1 MNVHME
7 GTFEA
12 AIEAHLLAN
21 GYLPQD
27 SYDSDLALDTGHLF
41 AFIEATQP
49 DAWAEYVNLHG
60 DQARSTLLKR
70 IVSELERQGSL
81 GVLRNGVVDY
91 GQTFKL
97 AFYRPA
103 TTLAPDVQQLYD
115 ANRLSVM
122 RQVPLSGTNETVDMV
137 LFVNGIPV
145 VTIEVKTPTT
155 SQTVEDAVK
164 QYKARDHRQQLFRYA
179 ERALVHFAVDP
190 ESAYMATRLS
200 GKQTRFLPYNIGRDG
215 GAGNPDNPAGYKTD
229 YLWEDVWQRDSLLE
243 LVQRFINIEYPPGTK
258 KKDPKKGVHIF
269 PRYHQRDVVRQL
281 EGHARAAGPGHNY
294 LVQHSAGSG
303 KSNSIA
309 WTAHRLYSLHNQ
321 ANERVFHS
329 VVVITD
335 RRVLDQQLQDTI
347 YGIEH
352 QHGVV
357 HRIDGSSQQL
367 ADALATGAP
376 IIISTLQK
384 FPVVIEKIGSLPD
397 RNYAVI
403 VDEAHSSQTGEA
415 ARKLRQV
422 LTTGGI
428 ANLAEDDEDGLD
440 TEEAVLRVI
449 EASGR
454 QPNLSF
460 FAFTATPKPKTLEM
474 FGSVGGDG
482 KPRPFHVYSMRQA
495 IEEGFIMDVLAHYT
509 TYNRFFKLTKAIEDD
524 PEFEARKAQ
533 RAIARF
539 VDFHPANLSQKAE
552 VIVEH
557 FRQHVR
563 HRINGQAKGIV
574 ITKSRAQALGFYR
587 AIKDYCE
594 VNEYLDIGTLVAFSG
609 SLDTPTGTVTE
620 TSLNGF
626 PERELPGR
634 FDTDEYQLLV
644 VAEKYQTGF
653 DQPKLHTM
661 YVDKKLD
668 GVHAVQTLSRLNR
681 TMPGKDDTFVLD
693 FVNEME
699 DIQRAFEP
707 YYEAAVLEAK
717 TDPALLY
724 DLKHA
729 LDDFGVY
736 RPQEVEEFAATFF
749 KPRMEPEDQ
758 AKLFAIVDK
767 AVGRFEN
774 EIEHED
780 DQEDFRTTVD
790 QYLRMYGFLTHVI
803 SFKDTSLEKLFAYGK
818 WLRRILPST
827 KDISLLDLDE
837 EIDLEAFRLQFVGS
851 GAIPLHG
858 GEELTAPRPGGGR
871 ASETYIALGDLIRE
885 FNERFGTD
893 FSEADMLL
901 PEAVHLDMLANDKL
915 AEQAKANTPANF
927 RIVYED
933 AYKDALHARKDRNE
947 DVFLKLIDNNDLLK
961 AMMDAYFQATYKKL
975 QDQKTVPELIE
986 EGESAT
992 VEFKASARWGLHAG
1006 KVLPEVEDGLIKTV
1020 AGFLNAD
1027 GGTLLVGVVD
1037 RTGEIAGL
1045 DNDIATVKGK
1055 DLDGY
1060 ENWMTDRLISS
1071 LKPGPTSVSRVA
1083 VSFVQMNGSHVARLE
1098 VAASPEPVYAKTSKS
1113 EESFFVR
1120 IGNSTRELSPS
1131 EVVKYVGEK
1140 WRN

>member
-1 MNVHME
+1 MSLHKE

-12 AIEAHLLAN
+12 AIESHMLAN
-21 GYLPQD
+21 GYLAPD
-27 SYDSDLALDTGHLF
+27 SYDAELALDTGHLF
-41 AFIEATQP
+41 AFIETTQR
-49 DAWAEYVNLHG
+49 DTWAEYVSLHG
-60 DQARSTLLKR
+60 DQARSILLKR

-122 RQVPLSGTNETVDMV
+122 RQVPLSGSGETVDMV

-145 VTIEVKTPTT
+145 VTVELKTPTT
-155 SQTVEDAVK
+155 NQTVEDAVK

-200 GKQTRFLPYNIGRDG
+200 GKQTRFLPFNIGRDG
-215 GAGNPDNPAGYKTD
+215 GAGNPDNPAGHKTA
-229 YLWEDVWQRDSLLE
+229 YLWDDVWQRDSLLD
-243 LVQRFINIEYPPGTK
+243 LVQRFINVEYPAGTK
-258 KKDPKKGVHIF
+258 KKDPKKGIHIF

-281 EGHARAAGPGHNY
+281 ESHAHQAGPGHNY

-309 WTAHRLYSLHNQ
+309 WTAHRLYSLHSE

-335 RRVLDQQLQDTI
+335 RRALDYHLGNVI
-347 YGIEH
+347 HGIEH

-357 HRIDGSSQQL
+357 HRIDESSQQL

-384 FPVVIEKIGSLPD
+384 FPVVIKKIGSLPD

-428 ANLAEDDEDGLD
+428 ANLPDDDEEGID

-474 FGSVGGDG
+474 FGTVGDDG

-509 TYNRFFKLTKAIEDD
+509 TYDRFFQLTKAIEDD
-524 PEFEARKAQ
+524 PQFESRKAQ

-539 VDFHPANLSQKAE
+539 VDFHPTNLAQKAE

-574 ITKSRAQALGFYR
+574 VTKSRAQALGFYQ
-587 AIKDYCE
+587 AI
-594 VNEYLDIGTLVAFSG
+594 NEYRDANEYHDIGTLVAFSG

-626 PERELPGR
+626 PERELPAR
-634 FDTDEYQLLV
+634 FDTGKYQLLV

-681 TMPGKDDTFVLD
+681 TMAGKDDTFVLD
-693 FVNEME
+693 FVNDAE

-707 YYEAAVLEAK
+707 YYDTTVLESR
-717 TDPALLY
+717 TDPAVLY
-724 DLKHA
+724 NLKHG
-729 LDDFGVY
+729 LDDWGVY
-736 RPQEVEEFAATFF
+736 WPQEVEAFADVFF
-749 KPRMEPEDQ
+749 TPKAAPEDQ
-758 AKLFAIVDK
+758 GALYAIVDK
-767 AVGRFEN
+767 AIGRFATEL
-774 EIEHED
+774 EHD
-780 DQEDFRTTVD
+780 DDKNDFRATLD
-790 QYLRMYGFLTHVI
+790 SYLRMYAFLSHVI

-818 WLRRILPST
+818 WLRRLLPST
-827 KDISLLDLDE
+827 REVSIVDLGGD
-837 EIDLEAFRLQFVGS
+837 IDLAAYRLQFAGS
-851 GAIPLHG
+851 GAIPLDDG
-858 GEELTAPRPGGGR
+858 RELKPPSPGGR
-871 ASETYIALGDLIRE
+871 KADEIYVSLSELIAE

-893 FSEADMLL
+893 FTEADMLL
-901 PEAVHLDMLANDKL
+901 PEAVHLDMLANDTL
-915 AEQAKANTPANF
+915 AEQAKANTAANF

-947 DVFLKLIDNNDLLK
+947 GVFLKLIDNNELLK

-975 QDQKTVPELIE
+975 QQQKTIPELIAA
-986 EGESAT
+986 GESDT
-992 VEFKASARWGLHAG
+992 VEFKASARWGHKAG
-1006 KVLPEVEDGLIKTV
+1006 KVIPEVEDSFIKTI
-1020 AGFLNAD
+1020 AAFLNSN
-1027 GGTLLVGVVD
+1027 GGTVLIGVED
-1037 RTGEIAGL
+1037 RTRNLLGL
-1045 DNDIATVKGK
+1045 DADLATVKGK

-1060 ENWMTDRLISS
+1060 ENWMIDRLVNA
-1071 LKPGPTSVSRVA
+1071 LTPGANSVARVA
-1083 VSFVQMNGSHVARLE
+1083 VSFATVDDASVARIE
-1098 VAASPEPVYAKTSKS
+1098 VAPSPEAVYTKTSKADGVL
-1113 EESFFVR
+1113 FVR
-1120 IGNSTRELSPS
+1120 IGNSTRALSTP
-1131 EVVKYVGEK
+1131 EAVAYVKEK
-1140 WRN
+1140 WG

>member
-1 MNVHME
+1 MSKVVVHQGSADE
-7 GTFEA
+7 
-12 AIEAHLLAN
+12 
-21 GYLPQD
+21 
-27 SYDSDLALDTGHLF
+27 
-41 AFIEATQP
+41 
-49 DAWAEYVNLHG
+49 
-60 DQARSTLLKR
+60 ARSHFLKR
-70 IVSELERQGSL
+70 LTAELERQGSL
-81 GVLRNGVVDY
+81 GVLRNGVIDP
-91 GQTFKL
+91 GHAFKL

-137 LFVNGIPV
+137 LFINGIPV
-145 VTIEVKTPTT
+145 VTIELKTPTT
-155 SQTVEDAVK
+155 NQTVEDAVK

-200 GKQTRFLPYNIGRDG
+200 GKQTRFLPFNIGRDG
-215 GAGNPDNPAGYKTD
+215 GAGNPDNSAGYKTA
-229 YLWEDVWQRDSLLE
+229 YLWEDVWQRDSLLD
-243 LVQRFINIEYPPGTK
+243 LVQRFISIEYPPGTK
-258 KKDPKKGVHIF
+258 KKEPKKGVHIF
-269 PRYHQRDVVRQL
+269 PRYHQRDVVRRL
-281 EGHARAAGPGHNY
+281 EADSRDAGPGHSY

-309 WTAHRLYSLHNQ
+309 WTAHRLYSLHNED
-321 ANERVFHS
+321 NKRIFHS

-357 HRIDGSSQQL
+357 HRIDESSQQL

-428 ANLAEDDEDGLD
+428 ANLPDDEEEGID

-454 QPNLSF
+454 QANLSF

-474 FGSVGGDG
+474 FGDVADDG
-482 KPRPFHVYSMRQA
+482 KPRPYHVYSMRQA

-509 TYNRFFKLTKAIEDD
+509 TYDRFFKLTKAIEDD
-524 PEFEARKAQ
+524 PEFESRKAQ

-539 VDFHPANLSQKAE
+539 VDFHPTNLAQKAE

-563 HRINGQAKGIV
+563 NRINSKAKGIV
-574 ITKSRAQALGFYR
+574 VTKSRQQALGFYR
-587 AIKDYCE
+587 AIKEYCKT
-594 VNEYLDIGTLVAFSG
+594 NECEDIGALVAFSG
-609 SLDTPTGTVTE
+609 SLDDGVGGKVTE

-626 PERELPGR
+626 SERELPKK

-681 TMPGKDDTFVLD
+681 TMADKDDTFVLD
-693 FVNEME
+693 FVNEAE
-699 DIQRAFEP
+699 DIQKAFEP
-707 YYEAAVLEAK
+707 YYEATVLESK

-724 DLKHA
+724 DLKHT
-729 LDDFGVY
+729 LDEWGIY
-736 RPQEVEEFAATFF
+736 WPQEIEEFAAIFF
-749 KPRMEPEDQ
+749 KKSMAGTDQ
-758 AKLFAIVDK
+758 AELYAIVDK
-767 AVGRFEN
+767 AVTRFIT
-774 EIEHED
+774 EIEQEED
-780 DQEDFRTTVD
+780 EEEFKSLLDS
-790 QYLRMYGFLTHVI
+790 YLRMYGFLTHVI

-818 WLRRILPST
+818 WLRRLLPT
-827 KDISLLDLDE
+827 RKEPSLFDLDK
-837 EIDLEAFRLQFVGS
+837 EIDLAAYRLQFTGS
-851 GAIPLHG
+851 GAIGP
-858 GEELTAPRPGGGR
+858 GEGRELAPPSPGGR
-871 ASETYIALGDLIRE
+871 KADETYVSLSELIKL
-885 FNERFGTD
+885 FNERFATD
-893 FSEADMLL
+893 FTEADMLL
-901 PEAVHLDMLANDKL
+901 PEAVHLDMLADDKL
-915 AEQAKANTPANF
+915 AEQAKVNTPANF

-933 AYKDALHARKDRNE
+933 AYKDALFDRKDRNE
-947 DVFLKLIDNNDLLK
+947 EVFLKLVDDNELLK
-961 AMMDAYFQATYKKL
+961 ALMDAYFQSTYKKL
-975 QDQKTVPELIE
+975 QEQKTVPDLIA

-992 VEFKASARWGLHAG
+992 VEFKSYARWSHTN
-1006 KVLPEVEDGLIKTV
+1006 KQVEKHVEDEIVKTV
-1020 AGFLNAD
+1020 SAFLNAE
-1027 GGTLLVGVVD
+1027 GGTLLIGIADD
-1037 RTGEIAGL
+1037 RTVYGIGPDYKVTGSKGRDGFELWLTNKFADCLGKMAMTKVAVAFA
-1045 DNDIATVKGK
+1045 DIDGK
-1055 DLDGY
+1055 D
-1060 ENWMTDRLISS
+1060 
-1071 LKPGPTSVSRVA
+1071 VCRV
-1083 VSFVQMNGSHVARLE
+1083 E
-1098 VAASPEPVYAKTSKS
+1098 VAPGSEPTYAKTS
-1113 EESFFVR
+1113 EEAEVFFAR
-1120 IGNSTRELSPS
+1120 LGNSSHRLSTS
-1131 EVVKYVGEK
+1131 EAVKYIGER
-1140 WRN
+1140 WPGQ